1 MSEQATLIVVVTGMS
16 GAGRST
22 AVHALE
28 DLGFFCVD
36 NLPTPVVHATL
47 EAFEQSGVRR
57 IALGIDARVRSY
69 LSEATVVLERLAAED
84 SSRQLVILYLDAA
97 DELLLRRFN
106 TTRRRHPLST
116 FGDSSR
122 GAAVLDGIRQEREL
136 LVPLRALATAV
147 IDTTDMSV
155 HDLRRQVVG
164 MFGPLAEGA
173 ARMSTRFE
181 SFGFKYG
188 LPADADLVLDVRFLE
203 NPYFEPELQPLSGL
217 DSPVRRYV
225 LEHPETRE
233 WLDKVVPFL
242 EFCLPR
248 FEREGKSYLTVSI
261 GCTGGRHRSVALAEY
276 LVGELA
282 GRVESSLCAV
292 HRDIH
297 RASASARYAEP
308 DVPLVTDA
316 GIAEALVGEG
326 GATGKSG

>member
-47 EAFEQSGVRR
+47 EAFERSGVRR

-69 LSEATVVLERLAAED
+69 LSEATVVLQRLAED
-84 SSRQLVILYLDAA
+84 PSRQLVILYLDAA

-116 FGDSSR
+116 FGGGTH

-147 IDTTDMSV
+147 IDTTNMSV

-173 ARMSTRFE
+173 ARMSTCIE

-188 LPADADLVLDVRFLE
+188 LPADADLVLDVRFLK
-203 NPYFEPELQPLSGL
+203 NPYFEPDLQPLSGL
-217 DSPVRRYV
+217 DEPVRRYV

-276 LVGELA
+276 LVAELSS
-282 GRVESSLCAV
+282 RVDSSLCAV
-292 HRDIH
+292 HRDLH
-297 RASASARYAEP
+297 RASASPRYAEP
-308 DVPLVTDA
+308 DVPLA
-316 GIAEALVGEG
+316 GAG
-326 GATGKSG
+326 GATEKSR